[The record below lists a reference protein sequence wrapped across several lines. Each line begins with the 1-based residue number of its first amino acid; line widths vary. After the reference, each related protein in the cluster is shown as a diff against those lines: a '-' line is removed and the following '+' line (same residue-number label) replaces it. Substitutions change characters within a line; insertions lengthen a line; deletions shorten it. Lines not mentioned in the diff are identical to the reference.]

1 MGCTNLFTTRKAS
14 TAVVRTLVVL
24 SLLTVALVSCTTEPE
39 PPPPPKPINHYRF
52 PWLEECKSLLEARF
66 AKEKKLNTDFDY
78 RLIYFDQSLKSVPT
92 LRGFIE
98 LSSREYQTATLAS
111 VAQDVIDECYPTTTR
126 KILLSD
132 RKFRSKLRQTRL
144 LARGIGAQRI
154 YARISDKYLHL
165 YFPGKQKPP
174 PQ

>member
-1 MGCTNLFTTRKAS
+1 MGRTNLATTRAAW
-14 TAVVRTLVVL
+14 AVFARAVAVP
-24 SLLTVALVSCTTEPE
+24 LLLAVALIACTPQTE
-39 PPPPPKPINHYRF
+39 PPPPPKPMNYYRF

-66 AKEKKLNTDFDY
+66 AKERKANANFGYQLV
-78 RLIYFDQSLKSVPT
+78 YFDQSLKSVPN

-98 LSSREYQTATLAS
+98 LSSREYQTETLAS

-126 KILLSD
+126 KILLED

-144 LARGIGAQRI
+144 LARGIGARHI
-154 YARISDKYLHL
+154 YARISDKHLHL